1 MLNAVVNRWHRPNGY
16 KDVLVLA
23 IPLIVTTSSSGLQ
36 SFIDRIFLS
45 WFDSN
50 ALAATVPAF
59 LVCFTLSAVF
69 MGVASYVS
77 VFVAQYYGSQQLN
90 KIGAVVW
97 QGIYVA
103 GFSLL
108 VVIPTFFYI
117 DTIFGWIGHDPVLQ
131 VLEVSYARVLILSVP
146 VAIVSAAL
154 SGFFSGISR
163 TAVVMWSNLLITV
176 INLVLDYALIFG
188 HWGLPAMGVAGA
200 AWATVI
206 ALSIGTLLQL
216 WIFFQPNYRQQFK
229 TLKRCFYDK
238 KLFKQ
243 LITFGLPAGIQ
254 FQMQSLAWALF
265 VLFIGK
271 IGVVALTAH
280 SIAMNVFMLAVMP
293 IAGMS
298 IAVSVLVGQCL
309 GRADSASAEQA
320 TLSAV
325 HIAIVFF
332 MFTGLAMLLSPSWF
346 ISPFVNGMTPSV
358 YLAVVPEVSRLLKLV
373 ALLCL
378 FEAVSMMVAGAL
390 KGAGDTRFVAWVAIL
405 SNWLV
410 LVLPTALLLYLWG
423 GHLFLSWLFFI
434 GNALLISLF
443 YILRFKAEK
452 WKNLRVID
460 SVT

>member
-1 MLNAVVNRWHRPNGY
+1 MFNAVLNRWRSPNGY
-16 KDVLVLA
+16 KDVLMLA
-23 IPLIVTTSSSGLQ
+23 IPLVVTTSSSGVQ
-36 SFIDRIFLS
+36 SFIDRVFLS

-50 ALAATVPAF
+50 ALAATVPAY
-59 LVCFTLSAVF
+59 LVCFTLSAIF
-69 MGVASYVS
+69 LGVASYVS
-77 VFVAQYYGSQQLN
+77 VFVAQYYGSRQLN
-90 KIGAVVW
+90 NVGAVVW

-103 GFSLL
+103 FFSLFF
-108 VVIPTFFYI
+108 VIPIFFYI
-117 DTIFGWIGHDPVLQ
+117 DTIFSWIGHDPVLQ

-154 SGFFSGISR
+154 SGFFSGIGR
-163 TAVVMWSNLLITV
+163 MAVVMWSNLLITV
-176 INLVLDYALIFG
+176 INLVLDYVLIFG

-206 ALSIGTLLQL
+206 ALSVGTLLQL
-216 WIFFQPNYRQQFK
+216 WIFFQAKYRQQFK
-229 TLKRCFYDK
+229 TFECRFYDK

-243 LITFGLPAGIQ
+243 LIIFGLPVGIQ
-254 FQMQSLAWALF
+254 FQMQSLAWTLF

-280 SIAMNVFMLAVMP
+280 SIAMNVFILAVMP
-293 IAGMS
+293 ITGMS

-309 GRADSASAEQA
+309 GRADSTSAEQA

-325 HIAIVFF
+325 HIAIAFF
-332 MFTGLAMLLSPSWF
+332 MLTGLVMLLFPSWF
-346 ISPFVNGMTPSV
+346 IAPFANGMTHSV
-358 YLAVVPEVSRLLKLV
+358 YLAVEPEVNRLLGLV

-378 FEAVSMMVAGAL
+378 LEAVSMMMAGAL

-405 SNWLV
+405 INWLV

-434 GNALLISLF
+434 GNALLICF
-443 YILRFKAEK
+443 F
-452 WKNLRVID
+452 
-460 SVT
+460 